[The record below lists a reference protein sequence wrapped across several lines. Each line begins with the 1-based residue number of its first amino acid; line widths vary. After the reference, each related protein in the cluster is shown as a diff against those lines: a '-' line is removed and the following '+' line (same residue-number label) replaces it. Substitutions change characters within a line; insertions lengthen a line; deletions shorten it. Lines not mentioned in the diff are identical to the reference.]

1 MLPSVFPCS
10 PHTFSKVSCNFP
22 PGSLACKKIMVKL
35 WHPPLHIRGP
45 LGPAWDCPGQLVPGV
60 KCWGYKSSLLISM
73 GPASPVPNNEVYEVK
88 GLTWRIRGAQSL
100 YIPKKALAL
109 DCFLKHDL
117 WTPGISCLIK
127 VSLFT
132 WGFNPCQVVWLMVNA
147 RFCSPGTQGNAI
159 LFARS
164 GSLMSAVAHQSMGFF
179 RQEYW
184 SGLPFSAPG
193 DLSDPGIKPAPPV
206 SPALQ
211 ADSLPT
217 EPSGKPGFVHLG
229 PRAMLY

>member
-1 MLPSVFPCS
+1 
-10 PHTFSKVSCNFP
+10 
-22 PGSLACKKIMVKL
+22 
-35 WHPPLHIRGP
+35 
-45 LGPAWDCPGQLVPGV
+45 
-60 KCWGYKSSLLISM
+60 
-73 GPASPVPNNEVYEVK
+73 
-88 GLTWRIRGAQSL
+88 
-100 YIPKKALAL
+100 
-109 DCFLKHDL
+109 
-117 WTPGISCLIK
+117 
-127 VSLFT
+127 
-132 WGFNPCQVVWLMVNA
+132 MVNA

-159 LFARS
+159 LFVRS

-193 DLSDPGIKPAPPV
+193 DLSDPGIKPA